1 MDSKDARKVSEM
13 VTALRL
19 DKGWTQSELARRSG
33 VSQATLSR
41 VEKGT
46 QEPRPLT
53 LVKLADALDVE
64 YWRLF
69 GGESG
74 RGLSGE
80 KHNSIMRFASQ
91 LNELDWALQDLAP
104 DKKAS
109 ILEFLAPRSGELYG
123 EILLDAARRMEVGQI
138 ERLEE
143 MFLT

>member
-1 MDSKDARKVSEM
+1 M

-69 GGESG
+69 GVESE
-74 RGLSGE
+74 RGLRGE
-80 KHNSIMRFASQ
+80 KHNNLMRFASQ

-109 ILEFLAPRSGELYG
+109 IL
-123 EILLDAARRMEVGQI
+123 
-138 ERLEE
+138 
-143 MFLT
+143 